1 MLLILKYMIRVVAFY
16 ALLGVPWIA
25 SCAHAQNSATSDN
38 VVPLYIPG
46 IDPSTPVSAS
56 VLGVDELGRTTWVLQ
71 RGTPEATTRAG
82 STSYPD
88 FIGTA
93 TLVEGPNDA
102 SLTYANAQAQF
113 TIGESCSFTESTLAV
128 CRIVAQGGQA
138 VTQTEIISHALVQ
151 VGGSSPG
158 GISQGPSSTLGLP
171 STSTMNG
178 VTSTSMLSFSSSG
191 LPIISSTG
199 TLPTSSSTPTSSH
212 AVFHFNFQHQT
223 FFGALALVLFGLLV
237 DF

>member
-1 MLLILKYMIRVVAFY
+1 MHTDLQSL
-16 ALLGVPWIA
+16 
-25 SCAHAQNSATSDN
+25 S
-38 VVPLYIPG
+38 
-46 IDPSTPVSAS
+46 VS
-56 VLGVDELGRTTWVLQ
+56 V
-71 RGTPEATTRAG
+71 
-82 STSYPD
+82 
-88 FIGTA
+88 IA

-102 SLTYANAQAQF
+102 SLTYANAQTQF
-113 TIGESCSFTESTLAV
+113 TIGESYSFTESTLAV

-138 VTQTEIISHALVQ
+138 VTQTEIISRARVQ
-151 VGGSSPG
+151 VGGSYTG

-171 STSTMNG
+171 STSTSTMNG

-199 TLPTSSSTPTSSH
+199 TLPTSSSSSTPSSSH

-223 FFGALALVLFGLLV
+223 FFGALCLVLFGLLV